1 MVDSITGAALSGLR
15 ASETRIAVAADNI
28 VNINTPS
35 FTARQVNQVSQNPG
49 VSTTVTPT
57 DAPTSFEQQL
67 AQAQIA
73 SYDFKANL
81 KVLQAQAQL
90 DRKLFDIQA

>member
-57 DAPTSFEQQL
+57 DAPTSL